1 MTTDTP
7 TEPQIIQLNS
17 LSASTIRNVTLYPA
31 RAEVTRVFKFAVN
44 AGQTKVQIDGLP
56 TVMDRESLR
65 VDGVGD
71 ATIHDVTIS
80 NIPTPPTTTNSTLD
94 SLRLEK
100 ERTQYALDRCKRSLS
115 SLETLF
121 GTMNIQHVDVS
132 NLSTIMKSYD
142 STGEELDEKVI
153 ELVGKMKEIEEKI
166 KSETE
171 AQGQK
176 TKTELN
182 IRVSVVVVAGAAGD
196 VELVLTYACK
206 NVSKRYWRA
215 GYDIRVDM
223 SSATDGKQTVTLVYK
238 AVVTQSTGEP
248 WENVPLTLDTTTP
261 TYGAKLPVL
270 DPWYLEEQ
278 VQYVYSSLAKRK
290 SAGFG
295 GGGNSNKESRSVS
308 FDARPHI
315 AQDETIHE
323 EEKSDRVDFKYGSR
337 SMLMPFASALA
348 LKKPTSQVTSK
359 GSVNAT
365 FRVPGFVTI
374 PSASSREEAKDS
386 DSGGVDHEHTFSITE
401 LELDAVVTWA
411 VVPKKEARVMFKAK
425 IVNSSEYTLLNG
437 KASVYVDGSFISQID
452 VPLIS
457 PLESFD
463 CPLGYDP
470 TIRVTYHPLRK
481 KVTTTGFYSKTKEH
495 LFTQTISIQNTKT
508 ISIPALKVID
518 QIPVSAVGAIKV
530 NLINP
535 GLTLPDPAVL
545 SSIANAAVAGTSA
558 SGVGVGANGADADE
572 GLGDDQV
579 SEVHVNHARSQSLK
593 STNRLSIAGSYFTS
607 KAGTGAG
614 STITS
619 AAPNGTPAS
628 PAAPKVKL
636 PGYNTNVIAQWEGT
650 DELETQTGGESKSEA
665 LERLGKDGKLEWVC
679 QNVPPMGGETALLDL
694 VLQYEI
700 KVPAKM
706 NVKFF
711 GVRGE

>member
-7 TEPQIIQLNS
+7 TEPQTIQLDS

-94 SLRLEK
+94 ALRLDK
-100 ERTQYALDRCKRSLS
+100 ERAQHALDRCKRSLS

-132 NLSTIMKSYD
+132 NLSTIMKSYA

-153 ELVGKMKEIEEKI
+153 ELVGKMKEIEAKI

-171 AQGQK
+171 AQRQK

-182 IRVSVVVVAGAAGD
+182 TRVSVVVVAGAAGD

-206 NVSKRYWRA
+206 NDYKRYWRA

-223 SSATDGKQTVTLVYK
+223 SSATNGKQTVTLVYK

-278 VQYVYSSLAKRK
+278 VQYVYSSLARK
-290 SAGFG
+290 KDGDGMDLNYDPTIEDSYTPVA
-295 GGGNSNKESRSVS
+295 SV
-308 FDARPHI
+308 
-315 AQDETIHE
+315 
-323 EEKSDRVDFKYGSR
+323 
-337 SMLMPFASALA
+337 LASA

-386 DSGGVDHEHTFSITE
+386 NSGGGEHEHTFSITE

-411 VVPKKEARVMFKAK
+411 VVPKKEAKVMFKAK

-470 TIRVTYHPLRK
+470 TIRITYHPLRK

-495 LFTQTISIQNTKT
+495 LFTQIISIQNTKI
-508 ISIPALKVID
+508 ISIPTLKVID

-545 SSIANAAVAGTSA
+545 SSIASAAVAGTSA
-558 SGVGVGANGADADE
+558 SGVGVGADGADADE
-572 GLGDDQV
+572 GLGDDQL

-614 STITS
+614 SNTTS

-628 PAAPKVKL
+628 AAPKVKL

-679 QNVPPMGGETALLDL
+679 QNVPPMGGETAMLDL

-706 NVKFF
+706 DVKFF